1 MKIKIFQ
8 ARYKNP
14 TDYIIKEIV
23 YDILWLK
30 QNGNF
35 TLTRQTINQENFV
48 TLSIQA
54 SKSGALNLIKQIL
67 RDTHLVAKG
76 NFNISLSPIGSQSR

>member
-1 MKIKIFQ
+1 MQIKICQ
-8 ARYKNP
+8 ARYKNL
-14 TDYIIKEIV
+14 TEYIIKEIV

-30 QNGNF
+30 QNGKF

-67 RDTHLVAKG
+67 LDTQPSGKG
-76 NFNISLSPIGSQSR
+76 